1 MIQKYR
7 YYDNIKSGKT
17 YLVLSDGIVYFDKK
31 ENVVIIVDGSIG
43 KTIMLN
49 KDTFIKEFKL
59 RVEPISFKEENG
71 SK

>member
-31 ENVVIIVDGSIG
+31 EHVVIIVDGSIG
-43 KTIMLN
+43 KTIMIN
-49 KDTFIKEFKL
+49 KDTFLKDFKL
-59 RVEPISFKEENG
+59 KLEPVSFKE
-71 SK
+71 

>member
-17 YLVLSDGIVYFDKK
+17 YLVLSDGIIYFDKK

-43 KTIMLN
+43 KTIMIN
-49 KDTFIKEFKL
+49 KDTFLKEFKL
-59 RVEPISFKEENG
+59 KLEPVSFKE
-71 SK
+71 

>member
-17 YLVLSDGIVYFDKK
+17 YLVLSDGIIYFDKK
-31 ENVVIIVDGSIG
+31 EVVVIIVDGNTG
-43 KTIMLN
+43 KTIMIN

-59 RVEPISFKEENG
+59 KLEPMSFKE
-71 SK
+71 